1 MGERMNNNEKIIN
14 ILEKEYKDA
23 RCALNFT
30 TPFELLIATMLSA
43 QTTDLTVNKA
53 TEILFKKY
61 NTPEDF
67 RRLDNKELEK
77 YIKICGLY
85 KTKAKNIIEASKK
98 IVTDYDGKVPSTL
111 EELIKLPG
119 VGRKTANVVLSNA
132 FNKDAIAVDTHVY
145 RVSNRLGLSNSKDVN
160 ETEEQLMKNI
170 PKEKWSNAHHWLIWH
185 GRKICSAKNPKC
197 SICPLN
203 HICKYYNEIKENN

>member
-1 MGERMNNNEKIIN
+1 MNNNEKIIN

>member
-1 MGERMNNNEKIIN
+1 MNNIEKIIN

-23 RCALNFT
+23 RCALNFK

-53 TEILFKKY
+53 TDILFKKY
-61 NTPEDF
+61 NSPEDF
-67 RRLDNKELEK
+67 IELDNKELEEH
-77 YIKICGLY
+77 IKICGLY
-85 KTKAKNIIEASKK
+85 KTKAKNIIETSKK
-98 IVTDYDGKVPSTL
+98 IVSDYNGKVPSTL
-111 EELIKLPG
+111 EELMKLPG

-132 FNKDAIAVDTHVY
+132 FNKDAIAVDTHVF
-145 RVSNRLGLSNSKDVN
+145 RVSNRLGLSNAKDVN

-170 PKEKWSNAHHWLIWH
+170 PREKWSDAHHWLIWH

-203 HICKYYNEIKENN
+203 HVCKYYNEKMQNS